1 MTDEIRK
8 IIESLREFDSVS
20 WYQEMIDE
28 LELLLEVNGNEYK
41 LED

>member
-28 LELLLEVNGNEYK
+28 LELLLEVNDNEYK
-41 LED
+41 MED